1 MRTGGSGEVS
11 GTVGITPGNTVLEGN
26 DRQGVVGISSAL
38 LSIGI
43 IWMCGLRQN
52 WQGCED
58 QEQAQR

>member
-1 MRTGGSGEVS
+1 
-11 GTVGITPGNTVLEGN
+11 VGITPGNTVLEGN